1 MFLFYHELSS
11 CVRAVESGGEVRA
24 QGTCVPGRFQQEEA
38 NAEIDVKNVPIAAQS
53 QEAAQRSPAHTAVID
68 AA

>member
-1 MFLFYHELSS
+1 
-11 CVRAVESGGEVRA
+11 VRA